1 MKSQPQLSIAE
12 RLNDLYRSHSR
23 RVLAT
28 LIRLLRDFDLA
39 EDALADAFAAAAE
52 VWPREGVPA
61 NPYSWLVST
70 GRFKA
75 IDVIRRRSK
84 FNDLHPELT
93 RRNDDVAEFNAL
105 RADEEI
111 EDDRL
116 RLIFTCCHPAIDPQ
130 IQVAL
135 TLREV
140 CGLTTEEIAS
150 AFLVAPATMAQRI
163 VRGKAKIR
171 DAGIPYSVPEHD
183 ELASRLES
191 VLSVC
196 YLVFNEGYSAS
207 SGDVH
212 TRAHLT
218 EEAIR
223 LARLIFQLIPDVEV
237 CGLLSLMMFHESR
250 RLARTN
256 NEGDIVLLEAQDRTI
271 WNRELINEARLWLRR
286 AFETGEVGPYTI
298 QAAISSTHAD
308 ASSAEDTDWRQIVE
322 WYDLLLQATP
332 SPVVEL
338 NRAVAVAMCDGPEAG
353 LALIEPLVSS
363 LKDYHLLYA
372 ARGDLLRRAGRKN
385 DAIRELRHALT
396 LTRQEPERRLLESR
410 LRELTPG

>member
-1 MKSQPQLSIAE
+1 MQSHKSIPE
-12 RLNDLYRSHSR
+12 RLNEIYQSESR

-28 LIRLLRDFDLA
+28 LIRLVGDFDLA
-39 EDALADAFAAAAE
+39 EDAMADAFAVAAE
-52 VWPREGVPA
+52 AWSRDGVPA

-75 IDVIRRRSK
+75 IDAIRRRAK
-84 FNDLHPELT
+84 LNDLHPELT
-93 RRNDDVAEFNAL
+93 RRNDEVAEFNAL

-183 ELASRLES
+183 ELPSRLES
-191 VLSVC
+191 VLAVC

-223 LARLIFQLIPDVEV
+223 LGRLIVQLIPDPEV
-237 CGLLSLMMFHESR
+237 CGLLSLMLFHESR
-250 RLARTN
+250 RQSRTN
-256 NEGDIVLLEAQDRTI
+256 AIGDIILLEAQDSTL
-271 WNRELINEARLWLRR
+271 WNRELIAEARQWLTR
-286 AFETGEVGPYTI
+286 AFQTGEVGPYTI

-308 ASSAEDTDWRQIVE
+308 APFAEETNWRRIVE
-322 WYDLLLQATP
+322 WYDLLCQAAP

-338 NRAVAVAMCDGPEAG
+338 NRAVAVAMRDGPEAG
-353 LALIEPLVSS
+353 LALIEPLTLV
-363 LKDYHLLYA
+363 LRDYHLLYA
-372 ARGDLLRRAGRKN
+372 ARGDLFRRAGRN
-385 DAIRELRHALT
+385 DDAIEEFRQALS
-396 LTRQEPERRLLESR
+396 LAKQEPERRFLECR
-410 LRELTPG
+410 LRELSVR